1 MYMKKYFTDGFFFLV
16 FFTLSLSTVQAFGA
30 GPTSINVNPLPPDH
44 SKEITVVATR
54 SYKGPKENI
63 LVEIDGSLSNL
74 VQIKSGTPLYF
85 EAGLDRREIP
95 LVFRAS
101 ANQMGAH
108 KGEIKI
114 KQADVQNNGDAAAN
128 AVVIPIAVN
137 ITVDSDETKLLSVTN
152 SDYRWS
158 SNTNEVLMRF
168 HANNERTYDSGI
180 AKVVLSIEKNEKAP
194 IELEMPVNNALL
206 KSEKDGDYNLNIP
219 IGAGEYGIWEIS
231 AQFFDEKG
239 TLISAPIMQTVVVN
253 PERAAHM
260 QRVHY
265 FVYVIVAALAVAALF
280 MGDYY
285 YLRKKY
291 GAARR

>member
-1 MYMKKYFTDGFFFLV
+1 MYMKKYFTVGFSFLFFFA
-16 FFTLSLSTVQAFGA
+16 LSLGTVQAFGA
-30 GPTSINVNPLPPDH
+30 GPTSITVNPLPPNH

-63 LVEIDGSLSNL
+63 LVVIDDSLSNL

-85 EAGLDRREIP
+85 EEGLDRREIP
-95 LVFRAS
+95 LIFRANS
-101 ANQMGAH
+101 NQMGAH

-128 AVVIPIAVN
+128 AVVIPIVVK

-152 SDYRWS
+152 NDYRWS
-158 SNTNEVLMRF
+158 ANTNEVLMRF
-168 HANNERTYDSGI
+168 HANNERTFDSGI
-180 AKVVLSIEKNEKAP
+180 TKVLLSIEKNKEAP
-194 IELEMPVNNALL
+194 IELELPVKESLL

-219 IGAGEYGIWEIS
+219 VGAGEYGIWEIS

-253 PERAAHM
+253 PELAAHM
-260 QRVHY
+260 KRVRY